1 MGMVISC
8 MWALTVAI
16 TVFGKCYNGINICK
30 ACSLTIA
37 EHLRHF
43 SGIFGHTALFGEKE
57 QQTGWAVHLGH
68 QLTIYIYLFMYF
80 FYLLINLFIK
90 FI

>member
-1 MGMVISC
+1 